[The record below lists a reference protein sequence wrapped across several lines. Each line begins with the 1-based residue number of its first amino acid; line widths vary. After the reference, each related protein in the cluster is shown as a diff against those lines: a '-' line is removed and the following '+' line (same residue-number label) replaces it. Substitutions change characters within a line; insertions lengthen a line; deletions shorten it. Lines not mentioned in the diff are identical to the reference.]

1 MDYGKVMMLGIIGI
15 ELQKT
20 PYPVMALLQFQLN
33 GHIVDD
39 GAATGATIIVA
50 ARSIKRRFKLKRL
63 IIALPVAPKD
73 IVKLLKQEADLVEVV
88 TSPSNFHAVGQYYH
102 KFEAIE
108 DADVIEIRKQARV
121 KY

>member
-1 MDYGKVMMLGIIGI
+1 MIL
-15 ELQKT
+15 
-20 PYPVMALLQFQLN
+20 
-33 GHIVDD
+33 VDD

-88 TSPSNFHAVGQYYH
+88 TSPSNFHAVGQYYQ
-102 KFEAIE
+102 KFEPIE
-108 DADVIEIRKQARV
+108 VAQVIEICKQARV